1 MTEKFESSLYS
12 DVVGHEIYEALVDGL
27 DDDQRAEIE
36 GVLMQFTKLIET
48 GMLKPC
54 ADMVDRSRDEVAEDM
69 VADAIKKA
77 EKSTETTAPPE
88 DASEAED
95 E

>member
-1 MTEKFESSLYS
+1 MTEKPESSLYS
-12 DVVGHEIYEALVDGL
+12 DVVGHEIYEALVADL
-27 DDDQRAEIE
+27 DDKQRAEIE

-69 VADAIKKA
+69 VADAIKKSGQWQG
-77 EKSTETTAPPE
+77 EKTQ
-88 DASEAED
+88 
-95 E
+95 